1 MKIGN
6 VRSSTGVSIA
16 VRRVLVTSLAA
27 WSASVYGQS
36 VVSGT
41 PAAAHSESETA
52 LGEIIVTA
60 EKRSTSL
67 QDTPIAMDAFGG
79 EDIRR
84 SAISDISGLT
94 RIAPDLQ
101 MLQTDRTVQLSI
113 RGVSSLDVSSSS
125 DPALTVSI
133 DGEYI
138 NSGTAIN
145 AALFDLERVEVLRG
159 PQGTLYGR
167 NSTAGAL
174 NLIAAKPELGKLD
187 GYVTAG
193 YGNFDAKHGEAVF
206 NIPLGETAAVRV
218 SLFHDDHAGYRDNHP
233 AINGDNA
240 NTSALRMSLLVKPND
255 DLTAYLAGE
264 FVDGNQGQVAQY
276 GAVVDGSTPG
286 LVSYMNP
293 ANPGQSSLIPSQ
305 STFNYDASRYPLA
318 TNGSFQSHQYALRG
332 RLEYDLGFA
341 TLSYIAGNR
350 YIRSGEVQEYD
361 GLAPGGGVHYLANDP
376 SLDSHTQSHE
386 LRLSSKATSPLI
398 WQTGLFYFRETQSVV
413 QSLYATNFQ
422 IPPFP
427 ATGTYVNTFYRPDV
441 KDTSP
446 AAFGQVIVPV
456 IDDTLSVTA
465 GVRYTSDRKSGTFYS
480 CPFNF
485 ANYLAGNVTALPG
498 TNCPG
503 VTITPQKFS
512 GSKVTWSTGIDWHPA
527 PGHLVYGKV
536 SSGYKAGGFDNAG
549 NFSPESLIAYEI
561 GSKNEFL
568 NRKLQFN
575 AAVFYYDYTNQQVQV
590 FLNPTIAFTTQN
602 AGASRIYGLETDTHY
617 QLSAADRLNFTANYL
632 NAKFTKYEGS
642 YETLSGTAYSANLAD
657 HQPPLAPRFV
667 FSFGYDHEFRL
678 GDHGTLTADG
688 AVRYTTSY
696 FLSVDNWA
704 SDRQAGYSRTE
715 LGLEYDTPD
724 KTLSVRGYVHNLE
737 DKIVKT
743 RAAYINPPS
752 EYVFEFG
759 DPRTFGVQVTK
770 KF

>member
-1 MKIGN
+1 M
-6 VRSSTGVSIA
+6 IA
-16 VRRVLVTSLAA
+16 RLEVMSCLLLCVASAHSQSLA
-27 WSASVYGQS
+27 
-36 VVSGT
+36 SGEPVART
-41 PAAAHSESETA
+41 EPDSS
-52 LGEIIVTA
+52 LLEIIVTA

-67 QDTPIAMDAFGG
+67 QDTPIAMDAFAGD
-79 EDIRR
+79 DIRR

-94 RIAPDLQ
+94 RLAPDLQ

-125 DPALTVSI
+125 DPALTVSL

-174 NLIAAKPELGKLD
+174 NLIAAKPVLSEYS

-206 NIPLGETAAVRV
+206 NLPVGDKVAVRV

-233 AINGDNA
+233 AIDGDNA
-240 NTSALRMSLLVKPND
+240 NTSAARISMLAKPSD
-255 DLTAYLAGE
+255 GLTVYLAGE
-264 FVDGNQGQVAQY
+264 FVDENQGQIAQY
-276 GAVVDGSTPG
+276 GVPITGSTPG
-286 LVSYMNP
+286 IVSYTNPTNP
-293 ANPGQSSLIPSQ
+293 AQSSFIPSQ
-305 STFNYDASRYPLA
+305 STFDYDPSRFPLS

-332 RLEYDLGFA
+332 RIDYDLGPVNL
-341 TLSYIAGNR
+341 TYAGGIR

-376 SLDSHTQSHE
+376 SLGSHTQSHE
-386 LRLSSKATSPLI
+386 LRLSSDVSSPLI
-398 WQTGLFYFRETQSVV
+398 WQTGVFFFRETQSVV

-427 ATGTYVNTFYRPDV
+427 AAGTYVNTFYRPDL

-446 AAFGQVIVPV
+446 AVFGQMTVPV
-456 IDDTLSVTA
+456 VDDTLSVTA
-465 GVRYTSDRKSGTFYS
+465 GIRYTSDKKSGTFYN

-485 ANYLAGNVTALPG
+485 GSYLVGNVTALPG
-498 TNCPG
+498 LNCAG
-503 VTITPQKFS
+503 VTITPQRFS
-512 GSKVTWSTGIDWHPA
+512 GSKVTWSTGIDWHPSI
-527 PGHLVYGKV
+527 GHLVYGKI

-549 NFSPESLIAYEI
+549 SFSPESLTAYEI

-568 NRKLQFN
+568 DRRLQFN
-575 AAVFYYDYTNQQVQV
+575 ADAFYYDYTNQQVQV

-602 AGASRIYGLETDTHY
+602 AGASRIYGFETDTHFL
-617 QLSAADRLNFTANYL
+617 LSAADRLNLTANYL

-642 YETLSGTAYSANLAD
+642 FGTLSGAAYPANLAD

-667 FSFGYDHEFRL
+667 FSFGYDHTFSL
-678 GDHGTLTADG
+678 GDSGTLIADG

-715 LGLEYDTPD
+715 LGLEYESPN
-724 KTLSVRGYVHNLE
+724 KSLSIRAYVHNVE

>member
-1 MKIGN
+1 MKIGTM
-6 VRSSTGVSIA
+6 RGSTGMSFVARLAIIT
-16 VRRVLVTSLAA
+16 VLATC
-27 WSASVYGQS
+27 SATAYSQS
-36 VVSGT
+36 V
-41 PAAAHSESETA
+41 AAGGSVTRSEPDSS
-52 LGEIIVTA
+52 LQEIIVTA
-60 EKRSTSL
+60 EKRATSL

-79 EDIRR
+79 EQIRR
-84 SAISDISGLT
+84 SAISDVSGLT

-101 MLQTDRTVQLSI
+101 MLQTDRTLQLSI
-113 RGVSSLDVSSSS
+113 RGVTSLDVSSSS
-125 DPALTVSI
+125 DPALTVNL

-174 NLIAAKPELGKLD
+174 NLIAAKPVLSVYD

-193 YGNFDAKHGEAVF
+193 YGNFEAKHGEAAF
-206 NIPLGETAAVRV
+206 NVPIGDKVAIRV

-233 AINGDNA
+233 AIDGDNA
-240 NTSALRMSLLVKPND
+240 NTSAARISLLAKPND
-255 DLTAYLAGE
+255 QLTAYIAGE
-264 FVDGNQGQVAQY
+264 FVDQNQGQIAQY
-276 GAVVDGSTPG
+276 GVAVDGATPG
-286 LVSYMNP
+286 LVPYTNPNNP
-293 ANPGQSSLIPSQ
+293 AQSSFIPSQ
-305 STFNYDASRYPLA
+305 STFTYDPSRFPLS

-332 RLEYDLGFA
+332 RLDYDFGPAILTYVGG
-341 TLSYIAGNR
+341 IR

-361 GLAPGGGVHYLANDP
+361 GLAPGGGVHYVANDP
-376 SLDSHTQSHE
+376 SQDSHTQSHE
-386 LRLSSKATSPLI
+386 LRISSNSSSPLI
-398 WQTGLFYFRETQSVV
+398 WQTGVFFFRETQSVV

-427 ATGTYVNTFYRPDV
+427 AAGTYVNTFYRPDL

-446 AAFGQVIVPV
+446 AVFGQMTVPV

-465 GVRYTSDRKSGTFYS
+465 GIRYTSDKKSGTFYN

-485 ANYLAGNVTALPG
+485 VNYLVGNVTALPG
-498 TNCPG
+498 TDCAG
-503 VTITPQKFS
+503 VTVTPQKFS
-512 GSKVTWSTGIDWHPA
+512 GSKVTWSTGIDWHPSA
-527 PGHLVYGKV
+527 GHLVYGKI

-549 NFSPESLIAYEI
+549 SFSPESLVAYEI

-568 NRKLQFN
+568 DRTLQFN
-575 AAVFYYDYTNQQVQV
+575 AAAFYYDYTNQQVQV
-590 FLNPTIAFTTQN
+590 FLNPAIAFTTQN
-602 AGASRIYGLETDTHY
+602 AGASRIYGLETDTHF
-617 QLSAADRLNFTANYL
+617 QVTPVDRLSLTANYL

-642 YETLSGTAYSANLAD
+642 YGNLSGTAFPADLSD

-667 FSFGYDHEFRL
+667 FSFGYDRTFNL
-678 GDHGTLTADG
+678 GNSGTLIADG

-715 LGLEYDTPD
+715 LGLEYNSPN
-724 KTLSVRGYVHNLE
+724 KSISVRGYVHNLE

-743 RAAYINPPS
+743 RTAYINPPS

-759 DPRTFGVQVTK
+759 DPRTYGVQVTK

>member
-1 MKIGN
+1 MKIGTM
-6 VRSSTGVSIA
+6 RGSTGMSFVARLAIIT
-16 VRRVLVTSLAA
+16 VLATC
-27 WSASVYGQS
+27 SATAYSQS
-36 VVSGT
+36 V
-41 PAAAHSESETA
+41 AAGGSVTRSEPESS
-52 LGEIIVTA
+52 LQEIIVTA
-60 EKRSTSL
+60 EKRATSL

-79 EDIRR
+79 EQIRR
-84 SAISDISGLT
+84 SAISDVSGLT

-101 MLQTDRTVQLSI
+101 MLQTDRTLQLSI
-113 RGVSSLDVSSSS
+113 RGVTSLDVSSSS
-125 DPALTVSI
+125 DPALTVNL

-174 NLIAAKPELGKLD
+174 NLIAAKPVLSEYD

-193 YGNFDAKHGEAVF
+193 YGNFEAKHGEAAF
-206 NIPLGETAAVRV
+206 NVPIGDKVAIRV

-233 AINGDNA
+233 AIDGDNA
-240 NTSALRMSLLVKPND
+240 NTSAARISLLAKPND
-255 DLTAYLAGE
+255 QLTAYVAGE
-264 FVDGNQGQVAQY
+264 FVDQNQGQIAQY
-276 GAVVDGSTPG
+276 GVAVDGATPG
-286 LVSYMNP
+286 LVPYTNPNNP
-293 ANPGQSSLIPSQ
+293 AQSSFIPSQ
-305 STFNYDASRYPLA
+305 STFTYDPSRFPLS

-332 RLEYDLGFA
+332 RLDYDFGPAILTYVGG
-341 TLSYIAGNR
+341 IR

-361 GLAPGGGVHYLANDP
+361 GLAPGGGVHYVANDP
-376 SLDSHTQSHE
+376 SQDSHTQSHE
-386 LRLSSKATSPLI
+386 LRISSNSSSPLI
-398 WQTGLFYFRETQSVV
+398 WQTGVFFFRETQSVV

-427 ATGTYVNTFYRPDV
+427 AAGTYVNTFYRPDL

-446 AAFGQVIVPV
+446 AVFGQMTVPV

-465 GVRYTSDRKSGTFYS
+465 GIRYTSDKKSGTFYN

-485 ANYLAGNVTALPG
+485 VNYLVGNVTALPG
-498 TNCPG
+498 TDCAG
-503 VTITPQKFS
+503 VTVTPQKFS
-512 GSKVTWSTGIDWHPA
+512 GSKVTWSTGIDWHPSA
-527 PGHLVYGKV
+527 GHLVYGKI

-549 NFSPESLIAYEI
+549 SFSPESLVAYEI

-568 NRKLQFN
+568 DRTLQFN
-575 AAVFYYDYTNQQVQV
+575 AAAFYYDYTNQQVQV
-590 FLNPTIAFTTQN
+590 FLNPAIAFTTQN
-602 AGASRIYGLETDTHY
+602 AGASRIYGLETDTHF
-617 QLSAADRLNFTANYL
+617 QVTPVDRLSLTANYL

-642 YETLSGTAYSANLAD
+642 YGNLSGTAFPADLSD

-667 FSFGYDHEFRL
+667 FSFGYDRTFNL
-678 GDHGTLTADG
+678 GNSGTLIADG

-715 LGLEYDTPD
+715 LGLEYNSPN
-724 KTLSVRGYVHNLE
+724 KSLSVRGYVHNLE

-743 RAAYINPPS
+743 RTAYINPPS

-759 DPRTFGVQVTK
+759 DPRTYGVQVTK

>member
-1 MKIGN
+1 MKS
-6 VRSSTGVSIA
+6 RTLRASSGKSMLAQLAVIA
-16 VRRVLVTSLAA
+16 GLAVCGA
-27 WSASVYGQS
+27 TAYGQR
-36 VVSGT
+36 VASGD
-41 PAAAHSESETA
+41 AAARSEPDSS
-52 LGEIIVTA
+52 LQEIIVTA

-67 QDTPIAMDAFGG
+67 QDTPIAMDAFSG

-101 MLQTDRTVQLSI
+101 MLQTDRTLQLSI

-125 DPALTVSI
+125 DPALTVNL

-145 AALFDLERVEVLRG
+145 AALFDLERVELLRG

-174 NLIAAKPELGKLD
+174 NLIAAKPVLSEYS

-193 YGNFDAKHGEAVF
+193 YGNFDAKHGEAAF
-206 NIPLGETAAVRV
+206 NLPFGDEVAVRV

-233 AINGDNA
+233 AIDGDNA
-240 NTSALRMSLLVKPND
+240 NTSAARISLLAKPND
-255 DLTAYLAGE
+255 RFTAYVAGE
-264 FVDGNQGQVAQY
+264 FVDENQGQIAQY
-276 GAVVDGSTPG
+276 GVPVNASTPG
-286 LVSYMNP
+286 LVAYTNPDNP
-293 ANPGQSSLIPSQ
+293 AQSSFIPSQ
-305 STFNYDASRYPLA
+305 STFAYDPSRFPLS
-318 TNGSFQSHQYALRG
+318 TNGSFQSHQFALRG
-332 RLEYDLGFA
+332 RLDYDLGPA
-341 TLSYIAGNR
+341 TLTYVGGSR

-376 SLDSHTQSHE
+376 NLDSHTQSHE
-386 LRLSSKATSPLI
+386 LRLSNNSSSGII
-398 WQTGLFYFRETQSVV
+398 WQTGVFFFRETQNVV
-413 QSLYATNFQ
+413 QGLYATNFQ

-427 ATGTYVNTFYRPDV
+427 ATGQYVNTFYRPDL

-446 AAFGQVIVPV
+446 AVFGQMTVPV

-465 GVRYTSDRKSGTFYS
+465 GIRYTSDKKSGTLYN

-485 ANYLAGNVTALPG
+485 VNYLIGNVTALPG
-498 TNCPG
+498 TNCAG
-503 VTITPQKFS
+503 VVVTPQSFS
-512 GSKVTWSTGIDWHPA
+512 GNKVTWNTGVDWHPST
-527 PGHLVYGKV
+527 GHLIYGKV

-549 NFSPESLIAYEI
+549 SFSPESLLAYEI
-561 GSKNEFL
+561 GSKNDFL
-568 NRKLQFN
+568 NRTLQFN
-575 AAVFYYDYTNQQVQV
+575 AAAFYYDYTNQQVQV

-602 AGASRIYGLETDTHY
+602 AGASRIYGLETDTHF
-617 QLSAADRLNFTANYL
+617 QVTAADRLSLTANYL

-642 YETLSGTAYSANLAD
+642 YSTLSGTAFPADLAD

-667 FSFGYDHEFRL
+667 FSFGYDRKFSL
-678 GDHGTLTADG
+678 GDFGTLIADG
-688 AVRYTTSY
+688 TVRYTTSY

-715 LGLEYDTPD
+715 LGLEYDSPN
-724 KTLSVRGYVHNLE
+724 KSLSVRGYVHNLE

-752 EYVFEFG
+752 EYVFEYG
-759 DPRTFGVQVTK
+759 DPRTYGVQVTK